1 MVFLVENRSCIG
13 VAIRNNR
20 GFVMSSLVQQLPQ
33 AYQAIEIE
41 AMATSRAME
50 FGREITVAKVIVE
63 GDSAIMVKALCSSD
77 TSLAS
82 YGLLTKDT
90 TIYSSLFLELTYSY
104 TTRES
109 NRIAHSLAKQ
119 AVFFL
124 YSMVW
129 IYNVPP
135 ITSFVQADEATF
147 DEFE

>member
-1 MVFLVENRSCIG
+1 
-13 VAIRNNR
+13 
-20 GFVMSSLVQQLPQ
+20 MSSLVQQLPQ

-82 YGLLTKDT
+82 YGLLMKDT
-90 TIYSSLFLELTYSY
+90 TLYSSLFSELTYSY

-109 NRIAHSLAKQ
+109 NRIARSLAKQ
-119 AVFFL
+119 VVFFL

-129 IYNVPP
+129 MYNIPL

>member
-1 MVFLVENRSCIG
+1 
-13 VAIRNNR
+13 
-20 GFVMSSLVQQLPQ
+20 
-33 AYQAIEIE
+33 
-41 AMATSRAME
+41 ME

-63 GDSAIMVKALCSSD
+63 GDSAIMAKALCSSD

-82 YGLLTKDT
+82 YGLLMKDT
-90 TIYSSLFLELTYSY
+90 TLYSSLFSELTYSY

-109 NRIAHSLAKQ
+109 NKIARSLAKQ
-119 AVFFL
+119 VVFFL

-129 IYNVPP
+129 MYNIPL